1 LSSAIFD
8 TDECDAFAD
17 KLESRIHSHDRD
29 IEKLCSA
36 HHQGFIESI
45 KDLLELKGLA
55 NRIHVSHLIFLRF
68 SSHQVLFFIV
78 QGEVQT
84 IDSDICH
91 SVTQLKLKGQ
101 ELADARRIERNM
113 KTTIEMLQSCL
124 PVLRAYIKLQQQ
136 MKEKR

>member
-1 LSSAIFD
+1 MLFQFLTNSWISF
-8 TDECDAFAD
+8 
-17 KLESRIHSHDRD
+17 IH
-29 IEKLCSA
+29 
-36 HHQGFIESI
+36 
-45 KDLLELKGLA
+45 
-55 NRIHVSHLIFLRF
+55 
-68 SSHQVLFFIV
+68 

-84 IDSDICH
+84 IDSDICR